1 MAAQIIRDGKL
12 WLDKYNLSGDMNAI
26 ALATLNELKD
36 ATVLGDL
43 ARRRRAGLDGL
54 AVTLAGFWNGG
65 TGNVDDVLFGDIAVP
80 DVPLTVGQPTGAEGD
95 SAFFFKAILGEY
107 KPGAAVGEMLG
118 FQVTGDDS
126 GGDGLIRGTILHNA
140 ARTVTGTGTIFQ
152 LGALGALPQK
162 LYAAL
167 HVIAYAGLTNAVIK
181 LQSAALVGFGSP
193 TDRIIF
199 TTVAGLTSQYA
210 SLAGAI
216 TDQFWRVTWTL
227 TGVGSLTFVAPVG
240 IQ

>member
-26 ALATLNELKD
+26 ALGAMSELKD
-36 ATVLGDL
+36 GTVLGDL
-43 ARRRRAGLDGL
+43 SRRRRAGLDAL
-54 AVTLAGFWNGG
+54 ALTLAGFWNGG
-65 TGNVDDVLFGDIAVP
+65 AGNVDEVLFGNIAVA

-95 SAFFFKAILGEY
+95 TAFFFKALLGEY
-107 KPGAAVGEMLG
+107 KPGAAVGDMFG

-126 GGDGLIRGTILHNA
+126 GGDGLIRGTLMNVA
-140 ARTVTGTGTIFQ
+140 ARTTTGTGTIVQ
-152 LGALGALPQK
+152 LGAVSALQK

-167 HVIAYAGLTNAVIK
+167 HVVAYSGLTNAIIK
-181 LQSAALVGFGSP
+181 VQSAATGGFGSP
-193 TDRIIF
+193 TDRITF
-199 TTVAGLTSQYA
+199 TTVTGLTSEYK

-216 TDQFWRVTWTL
+216 TDAFWRVTWTL
-227 TGVGSLTFVAPVG
+227 TGVGSITFIAPVG